1 VRALRPGLALLAA
14 VETVLGL
21 WTLLFPA
28 SFYAD
33 VPTVG
38 LTPPFSEHPF
48 RDFGGATLGL
58 AVVLTAAAIWTERR
72 LVAVA
77 LLAYL
82 AFSAPHLAFHLE
94 HLHGADV
101 PAATALVVVLAG
113 SVALPLALLAVALHR
128 RPLPA
133 TSFTKDARQST
144 REHHGPGIRC
154 AAWSPPCPTCGR
166 ALPCRRMD
174 PSRHPHFAVLTRV

>member
-72 LVAVA
+72 LVVVA

-82 AFSAPHLAFHLE
+82 AFAAPHLAFHLG
-94 HLHGADV
+94 HLHGADA
-101 PAATALVVVLAG
+101 PAATALLLALAG
-113 SVALPLALLAVALHR
+113 SVALPLVLLAVVVRR
-128 RPLPA
+128 RPTAQPPA
-133 TSFTKDARQST
+133 TDGST
-144 REHHGPGIRC
+144 C
-154 AAWSPPCPTCGR
+154 TTV
-166 ALPCRRMD
+166 
-174 PSRHPHFAVLTRV
+174 PSRTAVSTPAWNRTSSPST